1 MTASQDD
8 SAAAE
13 QQTETDAME
22 LPPRERV
29 RRRRTSGVI
38 SNDRDFV
45 NALGRGLVVLEAF
58 SATRQVW
65 MAGMEVAQTVGLPKP
80 TTSRLLQALTR
91 LGYLHYSA
99 RRRQYRLGTSVLS
112 LGFAA
117 REPFSLGDLVRPYL
131 KELADTYNVHAS
143 LAGRD
148 RLDVIE
154 LEVSHSL
161 NTLMTLRLEVG
172 SRIPLAGTATGHA
185 LIAPLPEA
193 ELDYLFSH
201 LKLRHEKHWEEIK
214 ASIEKG
220 RREVAEQG
228 YTTASASWN
237 TDINGVAAPLIFPGG
252 SPVYALACGAPARHL
267 PAVKQRAIGQRLL
280 SVTKAIEKQLLDGDV
295 VVDPVDVEKIR

>member
-1 MTASQDD
+1 MNQEDG
-8 SAAAE
+8 AAPE
-13 QQTETDAME
+13 QETDAVAGE
-22 LPPRERV
+22 LSPRERV
-29 RRRRTSGVI
+29 RRRRRSGVV
-38 SNDRDFV
+38 SKDRDFV
-45 NALGRGLVVLEAF
+45 NALARGLVVLEAF
-58 SATRQVW
+58 GANDQVW
-65 MAGMEVAQTVGLPKP
+65 MGGMEVAQKVGLPKP
-80 TTSRLLQALTR
+80 TTSRLLQALTG
-91 LGYLHYSA
+91 LGYLHYST

-117 REPFSLGDLVRPYL
+117 RGPFSIGDLVRPYL

-154 LEVSHSL
+154 LEVCHSL

-185 LIAPLPEA
+185 LIAPLPQS
-193 ELDYLFSH
+193 ELDYLYTH
-201 LKLRHEKHWEEIK
+201 LKERHAKHWSELR

-220 RREVAEQG
+220 RREVEEQG

-252 SPVYALACGAPARHL
+252 SPVYVLACGAPARHL
-267 PAVKQRAIGQRLL
+267 PAVKQRAIGQRLVAVAREL
-280 SVTKAIEKQLLDGDV
+280 ETRLREGEKFIDVTNRGEQ
-295 VVDPVDVEKIR
+295 R

>member
-1 MTASQDD
+1 MTASHDEPTAIEERID
-8 SAAAE
+8 TDGAE
-13 QQTETDAME
+13 MA
-22 LPPRERV
+22 PRERV
-29 RRRRTSGVI
+29 RRRRTSGVV

-45 NALGRGLVVLEAF
+45 NTLGRGLVVLEAF
-58 SATRQVW
+58 SATPQMW
-65 MAGMEVAQTVGLPKP
+65 MAGMEVAQAVGLPKP
-80 TTSRLLQALTR
+80 TTSRLLQALTQ
-91 LGYLHYSA
+91 LGYLHYST

-154 LEVSHSL
+154 LEVCHSL

-185 LIAPLPEA
+185 LIAPLPAA

-201 LKLRHEKHWEEIK
+201 LRMRHAKHWDEIR
-214 ASIEKG
+214 ASIETG
-220 RREVAEQG
+220 RGEVAEQG
-228 YTTASASWN
+228 YTTAAASWN

-267 PAVKQRAIGQRLL
+267 PAAKQRAIGQRL
-280 SVTKAIEKQLLDGDV
+280 VTIARAIEKQLLEGDIV
-295 VVDPVDVEKIR
+295 IDPVEMEKVG

>member
-1 MTASQDD
+1 MSTSQDVN
-8 SAAAE
+8 ATAE
-13 QQTETDAME
+13 QQTETDAPE

-29 RRRRTSGVI
+29 RRRRSSGVV

-91 LGYLHYSA
+91 LGYLHYST

-185 LIAPLPEA
+185 LIAALPEA

-201 LKLRHEKHWEEIK
+201 LKVRHEKHWDEIK

-237 TDINGVAAPLIFPGG
+237 TDINGVAVPLIFPGG

-267 PAVKQRAIGQRLL
+267 PVVKQRAIGQRLL
-280 SVTKAIEKQLLDGDV
+280 SMTKAIEKQLLDGDIV
-295 VVDPVDVEKIR
+295 IDPVDMEKAP